1 MSDSTAGRH
10 SEPLPSLGARR
21 VLLTQTIADTIAEA
35 IAAKRLGPGARI
47 VESVAAGELGV
58 SRVPLREALKVL
70 HAQGILTGEGH
81 KGYRVAVFDRRHA
94 RHVFETRL
102 ALETLLLR
110 GALARWREGS
120 ATMEGLDEAIRRM
133 EGAAA
138 AGNASASL
146 RADLDF
152 HRWICRSADN
162 AFVATLWNA
171 IERHILIIFSDER
184 YRDGDLAAV
193 AQHHAQFRDRIVAMV
208 RGAPAS
214 ETSIRN
220 ALAGHLFLAA
230 GDASN
235 SE

>member
-1 MSDSTAGRH
+1 MSASTADLQA
-10 SEPLPSLGARR
+10 SEPLPALGARR
-21 VLLTQTIADTIAEA
+21 VLLTQAIADTIAEA
-35 IAAKRLGPGARI
+35 IAAKRLRQGARI
-47 VESVAAGELGV
+47 VETTAAAELGV

-81 KGYRVAVFDRRHA
+81 KGYRVAVFDRKHA

-110 GALARWREGS
+110 DALARWRDGS
-120 ATMEGLDEAIRRM
+120 ATTEGLDEAIRRM

-138 AGNASASL
+138 AGDAVASL

-152 HRWICRSADN
+152 HRWICGSADN
-162 AFVATLWNA
+162 ALVATLWNA

-193 AQHHAQFRDRIVAMV
+193 ARHHAEFRDRIVVMV
-208 RGAPAS
+208 RRGPTT

-220 ALAGHLFLAA
+220 ALADHLFLAA
-230 GDASN
+230 GDVDHS
-235 SE
+235 